1 MSYRRHTEHE
11 ISTSRGNLGDFLFH
25 YYFLFFHRGRCCDT
39 RARVLSL
46 FIEPIHREEKEKKGT
61 DFHFVSKWWF
71 AVSFDVKKKYLR
83 VIYESNS
90 RYRLILHNAARCNV
104 KKIVEFQSSPPTS
117 LLEFGNCCAIY
128 RNTYHRQFIG
138 NGISRQLI
146 PVQFSNTARILIH
159 VEI

>member
-1 MSYRRHTEHE
+1 MRHTCQSSFVIYRTNPPRRKREK
-11 ISTSRGNLGDFLFH
+11 GNGFPF
-25 YYFLFFHRGRCCDT
+25 
-39 RARVLSL
+39 RVEMVVCS
-46 FIEPIHREEKEKKGT
+46 
-61 DFHFVSKWWF
+61 FVRR
-71 AVSFDVKKKYLR
+71 KKKYLR

-90 RYRLILHNAARCNV
+90 WYRLILHNAARCNV